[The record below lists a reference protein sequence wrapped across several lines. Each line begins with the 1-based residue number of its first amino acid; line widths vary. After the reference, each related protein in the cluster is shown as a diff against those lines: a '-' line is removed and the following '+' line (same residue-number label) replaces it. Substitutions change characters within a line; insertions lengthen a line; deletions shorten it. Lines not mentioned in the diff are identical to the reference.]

1 MFKYF
6 LIATDNNGRQYLFQ
20 ITEDGLPIQTVNEE
34 VTATV
39 ENPQLP
45 FIMGQIKNNEPFIIG
60 DTVFNP
66 SNLNAVKLQA
76 YPADEI

>member
-20 ITEDGLPIQTVNEE
+20 ITEDGLAIQTVNKE
-34 VTATV
+34 VIATV
-39 ENPQLP
+39 EEPQLQ
-45 FIMGQIKNNEPFIIG
+45 FIMEQIKNVEPFIIS
-60 DTVFNP
+60 DTLFNP
-66 SNLNAVKLQA
+66 SNLNTIKFQA